1 MSERFAGISP
11 AATRGLVMKEGGVDL
26 ASGVLVT
33 TPLVS
38 DSFCDCQGET
48 TGEGL
53 AAAKIELSPTLPDE
67 W

>member
-38 DSFCDCQGET
+38 DWFCDCQGET
-48 TGEGL
+48 ILERGL
-53 AAAKIELSPTLPDE
+53 QQPR
-67 W
+67 